1 MMNIVNVNT
10 TSKTLHVEQYE
21 GQSYEIADYEWVST
35 EFVNNRIIVKGL
47 FKASKNTSKAG
58 LFNFVSNSVIAP

>member
-10 TSKTLHVEQYE
+10 SSKTLHVEQYE

-35 EFVNNRIIVKGL
+35 EFVNDRIIVKGL
-47 FKASKNTSKAG
+47 FKASKKPFMLSLPLMFTNYMEY
-58 LFNFVSNSVIAP
+58 